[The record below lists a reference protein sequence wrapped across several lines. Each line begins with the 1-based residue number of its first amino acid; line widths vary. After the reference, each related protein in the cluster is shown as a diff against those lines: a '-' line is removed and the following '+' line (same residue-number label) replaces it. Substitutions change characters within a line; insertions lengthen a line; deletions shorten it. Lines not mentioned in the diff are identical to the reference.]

1 MNIEW
6 QRRTTKERGVAIS
19 AHTAWGWRFS
29 SIINFTLLCSLKLSF
44 QCQRVL
50 LAGQAPFLPGIPAK
64 KRGHQENVSGAQS
77 ASENNRSRGADGVE
91 KEPAKCQLAD
101 RSPALHNREA
111 QRARERKWHR
121 QPTTALQI
129 HLPFQNLQL
138 YHFAISSSSL
148 FFCNRVTH
156 QRVRPE
162 REGTLFFRCQD
173 KRREHCILPLRTSTW
188 REMRHVRKR
197 RLLSEDAC
205 SCPWGILTLQ
215 AHLTIQQLV
224 TIELRDNAR

>member
-1 MNIEW
+1 M
-6 QRRTTKERGVAIS
+6 
-19 AHTAWGWRFS
+19 
-29 SIINFTLLCSLKLSF
+29 
-44 QCQRVL
+44 L

-148 FFCNRVTH
+148 FFVPSNSSTCPARERGNALFQVPGQKKRALHFASLDEYVTGNAPREETSAPIRGRVLMS
-156 QRVRPE
+156 VRD
-162 REGTLFFRCQD
+162 FD
-173 KRREHCILPLRTSTW
+173 ASSSSYDSTT
-188 REMRHVRKR
+188 RH
-197 RLLSEDAC
+197 D
-205 SCPWGILTLQ
+205 
-215 AHLTIQQLV
+215 
-224 TIELRDNAR
+224 